1 MKILLTFI
9 GLFVSALLVAQIDDD
24 HLMLGETAPSIMG
37 KDQNGKLIDSREILK
52 DTQIL
57 LIFYRGNWC
66 TYCKKHLSSLAAH
79 LQEFQDKGVFVLV
92 VTPEKVEKT
101 RETGNDY
108 NNGFSIVHDPGN
120 KIMTAYKVAFT
131 VNELS
136 VPKYYDKITQR
147 INEYNEDGNNVL
159 PVPATYLIDQSGKI
173 TYVHYD
179 PDYKNRSDL
188 NAILKSL

>member
-1 MKILLTFI
+1 MKILFTFI
-9 GLFVSALLVAQIDDD
+9 GLFVSALLVAQIDDN

-66 TYCKKHLSSLAAH
+66 TYCKKHLSSLAGH
-79 LQEFQDKGVFVLV
+79 LKEFQDKGVFVLV

-101 RETGNDY
+101 QETGNKY
-108 NNGFSIVHDPGN
+108 NNGFSIIHDPGN
-120 KIMTAYKVAFT
+120 KIMTAYKVAFA

>member
-37 KDQNGKLIDSREILK
+37 KDQNGKLIDSGEILK
-52 DTQIL
+52 DSQIL

-92 VTPEKVEKT
+92 VTPEKFEKT

-108 NNGFSIVHDPGN
+108 NNGFSIVHDPEN

-147 INEYNEDGNNVL
+147 MNEYNEDGNNVL

-179 PDYKNRSDL
+179 RDYKNRSDL